1 MALLTFSDGIV
12 KLNGEAVDGVLR
24 SLTVGGEL
32 TFSEEKRDGLSG
44 TVKVPMGWSDSDIS
58 CALDLITDNNKS
70 CYDRLSEINA
80 IFRAREEQKPLI
92 YDVSN
97 RHLSARGI
105 RRVVFAKLDSAESS
119 DDDVITVTLSF
130 TEYEPSV
137 VNAEKGETGISGG
150 GPAAK
155 NEPKPEASL
164 MVDVK

>member
-1 MALLTFSDGIV
+1 MALLTFSDGV
-12 KLNGEAVDGVLR
+12 VRLNGEALDGVLR
-24 SLTVGGEL
+24 NLTVGGEL

-44 TVKVPMGWSDSDIS
+44 TVKVPMGWNDSDIS
-58 CALDLITDNNKS
+58 CALDLITDNKKS
-70 CYDRLSEINA
+70 CYERLSEINA
-80 IFRAREEQKPLI
+80 IFRAREEQKPNI

-105 RRVVFAKLDSAESS
+105 RRVVFAKLDSSESS

-137 VNAEKGETGISGG
+137 VNAEKGGSAGVSPASKN
-150 GPAAK
+150 GPT
-155 NEPKPEASL
+155 PEKSL

>member
-12 KLNGEAVDGVLR
+12 KLNGEAIDGVLR
-24 SLTVGGEL
+24 SLTVAGEVK
-32 TFSEEKRDGLSG
+32 FSDQKRDGLSG

-58 CALDLITDNNKS
+58 CALELITDNNKS

-80 IFRAREEQKPLI
+80 IFRAREEQKPNI

-105 RRVVFAKLDSAESS
+105 RRVVFSKLDSAESS

-137 VNAEKGETGISGG
+137 VNAEKGESTGAGGNSASSG
-150 GPAAK
+150 PT
-155 NEPKPEASL
+155 PEKSL